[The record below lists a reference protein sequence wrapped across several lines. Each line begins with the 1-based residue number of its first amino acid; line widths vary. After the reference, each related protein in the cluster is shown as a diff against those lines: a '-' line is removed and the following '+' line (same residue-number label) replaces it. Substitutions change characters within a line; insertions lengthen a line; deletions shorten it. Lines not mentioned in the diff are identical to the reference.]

1 MKLGVVANFDKSLA
15 EDVLLR
21 VQKLAKAKGMYLY
34 STGETAEFLKDDDA
48 LDHDAFVEEIDV
60 LMTLG
65 GDGTV
70 LEAVRSLNGADT
82 PVIGVNLG
90 KLGFMTSSTEDDLE
104 RTIDCLDRGD
114 YTLSQR
120 TMIECR
126 YGDNKEAWTA
136 LNDVVL
142 SWGPSA
148 RVANIQLSID
158 DVLVTTYTC
167 DGLIVSTPTGSTGH
181 SLSAGGPIIHPETP
195 GFVVS
200 VICPHTMSTRPVVIP
215 DKSRLK
221 ITIAENSKRLMLAV
235 DGRATQTVVPGE
247 DLHIRKTAGGARF
260 VQLPGYNYF
269 LVLRNKLNWRGSN
282 IM

>member
-15 EDVLLR
+15 SEVLI
-21 VQKLAKAKGMYLY
+21 KLKDLALKKGIYLY
-34 STGETAEFLKDDDA
+34 STGQTSEFLKDCDS
-48 LDHDAFVEEIDV
+48 LDHSAFVKEIDV

-65 GDGTV
+65 GDGT
-70 LEAVRSLNGADT
+70 LLKAVRSLDGEDT

-90 KLGFMTSSTEDDLE
+90 KLGFMTSSTEEDLE
-104 RTIDCLDRGD
+104 RTLECLARGD
-114 YTLSQR
+114 YTVSQR
-120 TMIECR
+120 TMIECSV
-126 YGDNKEAWTA
+126 GGGSEVWTA

-148 RVANIQLSID
+148 RIANIQVSID

-181 SLSAGGPIIHPETP
+181 SLSAGGPIIHPDTP
-195 GFVVS
+195 GFVIS
-200 VICPHTMSTRPVVIP
+200 VICPHTMSTRPVVVP
-215 DKSRLK
+215 DKSRIK
-221 ITIAENSKRLMLAV
+221 ITIAENSKDLMLAV
-235 DGRATQTVVPGE
+235 DGRATLTLQQGQ
-247 DLHIRKTAGGARF
+247 DLHINKTRGGARF